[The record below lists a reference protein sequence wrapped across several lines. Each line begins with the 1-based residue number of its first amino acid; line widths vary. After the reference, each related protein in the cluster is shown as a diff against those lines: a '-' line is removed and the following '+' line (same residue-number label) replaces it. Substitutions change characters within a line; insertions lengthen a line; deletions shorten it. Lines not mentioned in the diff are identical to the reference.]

1 MFQFPWL
8 RGILRPEQKTEV
20 TKKPHQFHIVGLFE
34 AKKSSPEGNEKTSP
48 NVTLKVVK
56 PVIMYINIINIIQ
69 TRSVSS

>member
-34 AKKSSPEGNEKTSP
+34 AKKSSPEGNEKTSL

-56 PVIMYINIINIIQ
+56 PVIMVVYQ
-69 TRSVSS
+69 R